1 MTNALRTL
9 VRLGLAAFMIGAGIG
24 HFVATDSFLAQTPD
38 FLPLRRE
45 IILASGVMEIAL
57 GLGMALLRERR
68 RQVGIALAAFYVVIF
83 PGNLYQAI
91 AGTTAFGLDTP
102 VARWLRLL
110 VQPVLVVL
118 ALWSTARPG
127 YDEVSAEGRGRA

>member
-1 MTNALRTL
+1 MERYLRML
-9 VRLGLAAFMIGAGIG
+9 VRLGLAAFMVGAGIG

-57 GLGMALLRERR
+57 GLAMALWTARR

-102 VARWLRLL
+102 GARWLRLL
-110 VQPVLVVL
+110 MQPVLIAA
-118 ALWSTARPG
+118 ALWSTAGR
-127 YDEVSAEGRGRA
+127 YDESTDDGEAGT

>member
-1 MTNALRTL
+1 MTNVLRTL
-9 VRLGLAAFMIGAGIG
+9 VRLGLAAFMIGAGVG
-24 HFVATDSFLAQTPD
+24 HFVATDAFMAQTPD

-57 GLGMALLRERR
+57 GLGMALWRDRR

-110 VQPVLVVL
+110 VQPVLIVL
-118 ALWSTARPG
+118 ALWSTSGSG
-127 YDEVSAEGRGRA
+127 YDGATSDGEERS